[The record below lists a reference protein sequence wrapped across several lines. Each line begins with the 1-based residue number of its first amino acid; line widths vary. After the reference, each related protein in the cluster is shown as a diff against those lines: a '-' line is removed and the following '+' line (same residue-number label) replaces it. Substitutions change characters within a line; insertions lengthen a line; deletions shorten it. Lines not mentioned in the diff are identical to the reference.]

1 MCPDSSIDLRLHL
14 DTQEDTINPLVFGHS
29 AELYITVITI
39 IYANLH
45 HMIIEISK
53 KNFFK

>member
-1 MCPDSSIDLRLHL
+1 MCPGGSIDLRLHL

-45 HMIIEISK
+45 HMIIET
-53 KNFFK
+53 